1 MTGRVPHP
9 PPRRPLPP
17 VPRPFR
23 STVAQNLE
31 CCRPPRPAR
40 ATASLDGV
48 RDIRARDPR
57 RPSTS
62 HERRSRTRSSTRP
75 GPDRCLVSQKFGVCG
90 DFTSSRRVSPSD
102 EVVGGFRIRGPTE
115 PRCSAQV
122 KAEFGDEPVIYN
134 EFLEIMKSF
143 KSQQIDT
150 PGVIRRV
157 STLFEGYGKLIYGFN
172 TLPEGYKIE
181 VPEHLREQ
189 LRGQVNAVPRG
200 QRRRRRRQDAR
211 APARRPARAPV
222 EDPPRQ
228 PVEFDNAIAY
238 VTAIKKKV

>member
-1 MTGRVPHP
+1 MAA
-9 PPRRPLPP
+9 RPQGMRELKHDRS
-17 VPRPFR
+17 VPRP
-23 STVAQNLE
+23 
-31 CCRPPRPAR
+31 PP
-40 ATASLDGV
+40 
-48 RDIRARDPR
+48 DPR
-57 RPSTS
+57 SIAFLLENPCIS
-62 HERRSRTRSSTRP
+62 ENA
-75 GPDRCLVSQKFGVCG
+75 
-90 DFTSSRRVSPSD
+90 DFTPSSDSD
-102 EVVGGFRIRGPTE
+102 GRGWLRFRGR
-115 PRCSAQV
+115 SDLDQV
-122 KAEFGDEPVIYN
+122 KAEFGDEPEIYN

-172 TLPEGYKIE
+172 TFLPEGYKIE

-200 QRRRRRRQDAR
+200 QQAAPAPPPRPR
-211 APARRPARAPV
+211 APARRPARPV

-238 VTAIKKKV
+238 VTAIKKRFEHQPETYKAFLEVLHTSINENKKASRRS